1 MLFPMPDRPRL
12 PIEVI
17 AAVHHPSRR
26 RILDFLGTGR
36 SATVGEIAAALG
48 LAVGSVSHHLK
59 TLEGAG
65 LVAPD
70 TEASGDRRQSWWRS
84 VPVSLSWSVAD
95 YTGPERMLVAAAEV
109 ENLQHHVRRV
119 SDWFALRDEVDPP
132 WGSAA
137 FSTDATVAAT
147 PKQLADLGRRL
158 DSVVREWTAECRA
171 DRSPGQEPVFV
182 FAHGVP
188 SRP

>member
-1 MLFPMPDRPRL
+1 MSDRPHA

-26 RILDFLGTGR
+26 RILDHLGTGR

-48 LAVGSVSHHLK
+48 LAAGSVSHHLK
-59 TLEGAG
+59 TLEQAG

-70 TEASGDRRQSWWRS
+70 PDASGDRRQSWWRA
-84 VPVSLSWSVAD
+84 VPVSVSWSTAD
-95 YTGPERMLVAAAEV
+95 FSGPERMMAAAAEV
-109 ENLQHHVRRV
+109 ENLQHHLRRV
-119 SDWFALRDEVDPP
+119 SDWFAVRDEVDPAWVP
-132 WGSAA
+132 AA
-137 FSTDATVAAT
+137 FSTDTNAAAS
-147 PKQLADLGRRL
+147 PAQLADLGQRL
-158 DSVVREWTAECRA
+158 DAVIREWSAQCRA
-171 DRSPGQEPVFV
+171 ERSPDQEPVFV